1 MSWAS
6 KAISTFVAGLFRLM
20 VGFIFLPT
28 KGGSNGSI
36 KLVADWFKSQPFFLL
51 DLKKSGSKIEGICH
65 GVYYAILS

>member
-6 KAISTFVAGLFRLM
+6 KAISTLVAGLFRLM

-36 KLVADWFKSQPFFLL
+36 KLVADWFKSQPFFSL
-51 DLKKSGSKIEGICH
+51 I
-65 GVYYAILS
+65 